1 MSKRPAL
8 PQYGDRKKPKLDI
21 SRSDHHLPLS
31 QNICTIVKGK
41 SRHCLFIHSVTFTP
55 NSRANSGSWHPRSVS
70 VEWTILR
77 DRDFASRRVCG
88 SRMIRT
94 AILAVISCRDL
105 RASVEKHYIS
115 KLVRRTRFSK
125 GEGALNVVWNR
136 VLPLTSDEN
145 VG

>member
-1 MSKRPAL
+1 MSKVSHGTVCLSILLRSLQIRA
-8 PQYGDRKKPKLDI
+8 QTRDRDI
-21 SRSDHHLPLS
+21 RDP
-31 QNICTIVKGK
+31 
-41 SRHCLFIHSVTFTP
+41 SV
-55 NSRANSGSWHPRSVS
+55 
-70 VEWTILR
+70 WTILR

-125 GEGALNVVWNR
+125 GEGALNVV
-136 VLPLTSDEN
+136 
-145 VG
+145 